1 MKYHYLMTVIAATFI
16 SVSAQAQSLGID
28 VTLKPA
34 GSFTAKTSKVKGFA
48 YQNGDTV
55 TAENILVDLRS
66 LDTGIALRDKHL
78 KERMMVQKYPV
89 AKLVKASGKGG
100 KGKATLQIK
109 GTTQEV
115 EGTYKIADGKLEAE
129 FKMLASKIDIT
140 GVKYM
145 GVGVS
150 DEVVVHISVPVK
162 EGSAPVASATEKAK

>member
-1 MKYHYLMTVIAATFI
+1 MKYQLLMTLVVTGFLSINAK
-16 SVSAQAQSLGID
+16 AQSVAID

-34 GSFTAKTSKVKGFA
+34 GSFTAKTSKVKGVA
-48 YQNGDTV
+48 YQSGDTV

-66 LDTGIALRDKHL
+66 IDTGIALRDKHT
-78 KERMMVQKYPV
+78 KERMMVDKYPV
-89 AKLVKASGKGG
+89 AKLVKATGKGG

-115 EGTYKIADGKLEAE
+115 DGTYKIEGGNLVAQ

-150 DEVVVHISVPVK
+150 DEVTVNVTVPVK
-162 EGSAPVASATEKAK
+162 EGVAPTASTAKAN